1 MHHYNRF
8 NMALIDNISD
18 LRQVLSRQNMQ
29 MTSNFDEEFY
39 RIAESLFKNFAIKV
53 GDIEYRFVELEFY
66 LNIKDETKGI
76 TYKRDTKA
84 GEWLIHYS
92 GFDLSFESS
101 IKENF
106 YGGILV
112 RALTSS
118 DYDTEKKNYINGPL
132 RCLLQVFKGINALD
146 SNNMTPQI
154 IESKSI
160 KAEEIKELVVCTR
173 HGIDEKRSKS
183 KYRYTIPLRM
193 WPKDNSYKAYPADK
207 IH

>member
-1 MHHYNRF
+1 
-8 NMALIDNISD
+8 MALIDNISD
-18 LRQVLSRQNMQ
+18 LRQALSRQNMQ
-29 MTSNFDEEFY
+29 MTSNYDDEFY

-66 LNIKDETKGI
+66 LSIKDETKGI

-84 GEWLIHYS
+84 GEWLVHYS

-101 IKENF
+101 TKDGF

-118 DYDTEKKNYINGPL
+118 DYDNEKKSYIDGPL
-132 RCLLQVFKGINALD
+132 RCLLQVFKGISAID
-146 SNNMTPQI
+146 SNSRTPQI

-160 KAEEIKELVVCTR
+160 KAEEIKQLVVCTR
-173 HGIDEKRSKS
+173 HGIDKERSNS

-193 WPKDNSYKAYPADK
+193 WPKDNSYKAYPSE
-207 IH
+207 